1 MFAVPQIKHRL
12 LLKRITLSAILH
24 GEHLPIP
31 LVTIQTVELVQ
42 LQPPFPSLNPVEN
55 EVDEDIG
62 QAKHTEFTIYD
73 IVVLQTHIPPAELPS
88 Q

>member
-1 MFAVPQIKHRL
+1 MFAVPQIKHWL

-31 LVTIQTVELVQ
+31 LVTIQTVEFIQ
-42 LQPPFPSLNPVEN
+42 LQPPFPSLNPVDN

-62 QAKHTEFTIYD
+62 QAKHIEFTIYD
-73 IVVLQTHIPPAELPS
+73 IVVLQTHVPPAELPS

>member
-1 MFAVPQIKHRL
+1 MLVVPQIKHWL

-31 LVTIQTVELVQ
+31 LVTIQTVEFIQ
-42 LQPPFPSLNPVEN
+42 LQPPFPSLNPVDN

-62 QAKHTEFTIYD
+62 QAKHIEFTI
-73 IVVLQTHIPPAELPS
+73 
-88 Q
+88 